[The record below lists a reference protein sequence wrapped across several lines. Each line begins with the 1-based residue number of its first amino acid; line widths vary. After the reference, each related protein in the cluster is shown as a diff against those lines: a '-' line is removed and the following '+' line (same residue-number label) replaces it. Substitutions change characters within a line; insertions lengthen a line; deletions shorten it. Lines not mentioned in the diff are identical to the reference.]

1 MADIFNMYSFGALD
15 ERPPKDG
22 SPSARA
28 RERRYRNCHRPSQLT
43 FEPVGNF
50 PPGLFPVRAVRPRRL
65 SVSPV
70 QFRSRMAARRRA
82 RPRDEQSSQGVSPLK
97 KTDFVVR
104 FAGEGGQ
111 GVVTSA
117 EGFAQ
122 ANAQV
127 GYHVQTFS
135 TFPSQIRGG
144 PTWTQTRISTDT
156 VLSSGDELD
165 VLVAFNE
172 YAWETHRD
180 EVAASGVIIYNSGE
194 FELEPDGKSFGMP
207 FDDLARST
215 GNARAANMVVMG
227 ALAFLVNIDQ
237 KILEDFVTKRFTRG
251 RPNDRQIIESNH
263 QALGLGRAEAEKSGF
278 SLGELAD
285 PNPPEVDQILINGNQ
300 ALGLGAMAADIDVY
314 VGYPISPA
322 TSLLVWLENNLAG
335 PGKFVHQATSEIES
349 VTSIVGAGFAGKKAM
364 TGTAGPGFSLMG
376 EGLGLAWMAE
386 IPLVVADIQRGG
398 PSTGLPTKTEQSDLL
413 TAMYPG
419 HGDIRLPIIAPGT
432 VEECFYAAVHAFN
445 WAERY
450 QGPVIILSEH
460 MLSERNQNIPK
471 PDLGALSVENR
482 SEYRGSNGY
491 HRYESWEISP
501 MPIPG
506 GPGAYVA
513 NGSEHDGMGDTT
525 HRPERHIQMTTRRFS
540 KLGLL
545 NDGSYE
551 SENAAARV
559 ALMPWGGSKG
569 PALGAW
575 RKLTAEGE
583 DLAWLYTMFLHPLP
597 DGLLD
602 ELRAKDLVLVP
613 ELNYMGQLA
622 YHLRT
627 MGVNA
632 EPITQ
637 ITGLPFKESYLA
649 EAISRKLEEAGV
661 RRAAAG
667 ATA

>member
-1 MADIFNMYSFGALD
+1 M
-15 ERPPKDG
+15 
-22 SPSARA
+22 
-28 RERRYRNCHRPSQLT
+28 
-43 FEPVGNF
+43 
-50 PPGLFPVRAVRPRRL
+50 
-65 SVSPV
+65 
-70 QFRSRMAARRRA
+70 
-82 RPRDEQSSQGVSPLK
+82 K

-144 PTWTQTRISTDT
+144 PTWTQTRISTEP

-172 YAWETHRD
+172 YAYETHRD
-180 EVAASGVIIYNSGE
+180 EVAETGVIIYNSEE

-207 FDDLARST
+207 FDELARST

-227 ALAFLVNIDQ
+227 ALAYLVGISQ
-237 KILEDFVTKRFTRG
+237 QILEEFVTKRFSRG
-251 RPNDRQIIESNH
+251 RPNDQQIIESNH
-263 QALGLGRAEAEKSGF
+263 VALGLGRNEAEKSGF
-278 SLGELAD
+278 NLGELAD
-285 PNPPEVDQILINGNQ
+285 SIPPEGEQVLINGNV
-300 ALGLGAMAADIDVY
+300 ALGLGSMVAGVDVY

-322 TSLLVWLENNLAG
+322 TSLLVWMETALPR
-335 PGKFVHQATSEIES
+335 PGKFVYQATSEIES
-349 VTSIVGAGFAGKKAM
+349 ITSIVGSGFAGKKAM
-364 TGTAGPGFSLMG
+364 TATAGPGFSLMG

-398 PSTGLPTKTEQSDLL
+398 PSTGLPTKTEQSDLM

-419 HGDIRLPIIAPGT
+419 HGDMRLPVIAPGT
-432 VEECFYAAVHAFN
+432 VEECFHAAIQAFN

-471 PDLGALSVENR
+471 PDLSRLAVEGR
-482 SEYRGSNGY
+482 KTYMGTNGY
-491 HRYESWEISP
+491 HRYESWELSP

-506 GPGAYVA
+506 GPGSYVA

-540 KLGLL
+540 KLELL
-545 NDGSYE
+545 KDGTYE
-551 SENAAARV
+551 SENTDASV
-559 ALMPWGGSKG
+559 AVMPWGGSKG
-569 PALGAW
+569 PTLGAW
-575 RKLTAEGE
+575 RQLTAAGA
-583 DLAWLYTMFLHPLP
+583 DLGWYYTMYLNPLP
-597 DGLLD
+597 DKLVD
-602 ELRAKDLVLVP
+602 ELRTKDLVIVP
-613 ELNYMGQLA
+613 ELNFMGQFSS
-622 YHLRT
+622 HLRSL
-627 MGVNA
+627 GINA
-632 EPITQ
+632 ESITQ
-637 ITGLPFKESYLA
+637 ITGLPFKVKDLTQVISDKAGIEQKES
-649 EAISRKLEEAGV
+649 V
-661 RRAAAG
+661 
-667 ATA
+667 TA